1 MDAFDHHSAGFAAS
15 WRGQYRDIRATCPVM
30 RVEAQGGFVLLTRYQ
45 DIRHVLL
52 APKDFASGRDLELD
66 GLPSPVTGGVTVPAN
81 PFRMGMME
89 MDAPESG
96 RLRKTLL
103 PWFSARAVELNAVYL
118 RDLVTWCLDRVIESG
133 HCDVVDDL
141 ANPLPALATL
151 DLMGLP
157 LENWG
162 RYARVL
168 HGAVYRE
175 KGSARELA
183 WLQDDLR
190 AIVTERRAS
199 PPAVPTPVDA
209 LLAAEADGVPLPT
222 DLVVEL
228 VYMLL
233 SGGIDTSTALIAH
246 GLRYLSAHPELAAE
260 LREHPDLIAGA
271 VDEMLRF
278 FSPGTGIART
288 AVRDTTLGGVAIS
301 AGERVFLGV
310 GAANTDP
317 AAFRDPDTLDVH
329 RGEAHRHLAFGAGV
343 HRCLGSFLAP
353 RQMTILLTEV
363 LTRMPDLRVDEDA
376 VRPYETIPLVAGFR
390 AMPAAFT
397 PGPKTGRFPAGGLP
411 PARGE
416 RDRLRS
422 AQAAA
427 AEPNAAQAAVGEP
440 GGEAPDRRA

>member
-1 MDAFDHHSAGFAAS
+1 MKVSLMGLGDQVRDPVTGNREDAAQRHRAMVEAAVVADETGEFDHHSADFAAG

-30 RVEAQGGFVLLTRYQ
+30 RVDAQGGFVLLTRYE
-45 DIRHVLL
+45 DIKHVLL
-52 APKDFASGRDLELD
+52 APKEFASGRDLELD
-66 GLPSPVTGGVTVPAN
+66 GVPGTVTGGVTVPAN

-89 MDAPESG
+89 MDAPESV
-96 RLRKTLL
+96 RLRKILL

-133 HCDVVDDL
+133 RCDVVDDL

-157 LENWG
+157 LENWE

-183 WLQDDLR
+183 WLQGDLR
-190 AIVTERRAS
+190 AIVTERRVS

-233 SGGIDTSTALIAH
+233 SGGIDISTALIAH
-246 GLRYLSAHPELAAE
+246 GLRYLSGHPELAAE
-260 LREHPDLIAGA
+260 LRGQPDLVPGA
-271 VDEMLRF
+271 
-278 FSPGTGIART
+278 
-288 AVRDTTLGGVAIS
+288 
-301 AGERVFLGV
+301 
-310 GAANTDP
+310 
-317 AAFRDPDTLDVH
+317 
-329 RGEAHRHLAFGAGV
+329 
-343 HRCLGSFLAP
+343 
-353 RQMTILLTEV
+353 ILLTEV

-376 VRPYETIPLVAGFR
+376 VRPYETIPLVGGFR
-390 AMPAAFT
+390 AMPATFT

-416 RDRLRS
+416 RDRLRA

-427 AEPNAAQAAVGEP
+427 GEP
-440 GGEAPDRRA
+440 GGESA

>member
-1 MDAFDHHSAGFAAS
+1 MSTFDHHLAGFAAG
-15 WRGQYRDIRATCPVM
+15 WRDQYRDIRATCPVL
-30 RVEAQGGFVLLTRYQ
+30 RVDRHGGFVLLTRYE
-45 DIRHVLL
+45 DIKQVLL
-52 APKDFASGRDLELD
+52 APKDFASGRDLALD
-66 GLPSPVTGGVTVPAN
+66 GVPGTVTGGVTVPAN

-89 MDAPESG
+89 MDAPESA
-96 RLRKTLL
+96 RLRKILL

-118 RDLVTWCLDRVIESG
+118 RDLVTWCLDRVIDTG
-133 HCDVVDDL
+133 RCDVVDDL
-141 ANPLPALATL
+141 ANPLPALVTL

-157 LENWG
+157 LENWE

-190 AIVTERRAS
+190 AIVTGRRAS
-199 PPAVPTPVDA
+199 PPAIPTPVDA
-209 LLAAEADGVPLPT
+209 LLAAEADGVPLAT

-246 GLRYLSAHPELAAE
+246 GLRYLSAHPDLAAE
-260 LREHPDLIAGA
+260 LRGHPDLVAGA

-288 AVRDTTLGGVAIS
+288 AVRDTALGGVAIS
-301 AGERVFLGV
+301 AGERIFMGV

-317 AAFRDPDTLDVH
+317 AAFGDPDMLEIH
-329 RGEAHRHLAFGAGV
+329 RGEARRHLAFGAGV

-363 LTRMPDLRVDEDA
+363 LTRMPDLRVDEKA
-376 VRPYETIPLVAGFR
+376 VRPYETIPLVGGFR
-390 AMPAAFT
+390 AMPATFT

-416 RDRLRS
+416 RDRLR
-422 AQAAA
+422 
-427 AEPNAAQAAVGEP
+427 AAQAAQLP
-440 GGEAPDRRA
+440 TRP